1 MDGQYQYQSISAS
14 SAAEI
19 DQGLRE
25 YMLGVYNRMTGALAV
40 TGLVAWWGSTALLPL
55 MSSPFWIVMAL
66 LPLAFILAI
75 TFGINKLSNTGAAI
89 VFWAFAVVMGI
100 SLSTIFV
107 LYTTASIAQVFFI
120 SAATFAAASIYGY
133 TTNRDLTSFGG
144 FLFMGV
150 IGLVIA
156 GVVNIFMESSL
167 MSFVISVIAVLVF
180 TGMTAFDTQKIKEEY
195 LSRGSVY
202 GFDSAAKSSIFGA
215 LTLYLDFIN
224 IFVNLLNLIGDRKE

>member
-1 MDGQYQYQSISAS
+1 MESQYQYQAMSSAS
-14 SAAEI
+14 SAEI
-19 DQGLRE
+19 DQGLRT
-25 YMLGVYNRMTGALAV
+25 YMLGVYNRMAGALAV

-66 LPLAFILAI
+66 LPLAFILVI
-75 TFGINKLSNTGAAI
+75 TFGIHRLSDTAASA
-89 VFWAFAVVMGI
+89 VFWAFSAVMGV

-120 SAATFAAASIYGY
+120 SAGTFAAASLYGY

-150 IGLVIA
+150 IGLMIA
-156 GVVNIFMESSL
+156 GVVNIFMQSSL
-167 MSFVISVIAVLVF
+167 MGFVISVIAVLVF
-180 TGMTAFDTQKIKEEY
+180 TGMTAFDTQKLKEEY
-195 LSRGSVY
+195 LSRGAVY